1 MSSEKINNTI
11 EEKEK
16 ERIKESESE
25 IQKTVPLPVLK
36 TKEELIFNIKEWIK
50 VETDIKNLTKDL
62 KEKRNK
68 MKELTTNLVN
78 VMKVN
83 SIDCFDINGGALVYK
98 EKKSKKQI
106 SGKFLL
112 SQLEE
117 YFKDNQDL
125 AKEIHKKVWDNRAIV
140 TKEEIKREK
149 DKK

>member
-1 MSSEKINNTI
+1 MSEQINNSI
-11 EEKEK
+11 ESNEQPKEK
-16 ERIKESESE
+16 
-25 IQKTVPLPVLK
+25 PAPALK
-36 TKEELIFNIKEWIK
+36 TKEELIFNIREWIK
-50 VETDIKNLTKDL
+50 IETDIKNLTKEL

-68 MKELTTNLVN
+68 MKELTGTLVN
-78 VMKVN
+78 VMKLN
-83 SIDCFDINGGALVYK
+83 SIDCFDISGGALVYK
-98 EKKSKKQI
+98 QKKSKKQI

-125 AKEIHKKVWDNRAIV
+125 AKEIHKKVWENRTVV

>member
-1 MSSEKINNTI
+1 MAQAIMTEKIKNVI
-11 EEKEK
+11 EEKEIQQEQQK
-16 ERIKESESE
+16 EVS
-25 IQKTVPLPVLK
+25 VPTLK
-36 TKEELIFNIKEWIK
+36 TKDELIFNIREWIK
-50 VETDIKNLTKDL
+50 VETDIKNITKEL

-68 MKELTTNLVN
+68 MKELTNTLVN

-98 EKKSKKQI
+98 QKKSKKQI

-112 SQLEE
+112 TQLEE

-125 AKEIHKKVWDNRAIV
+125 AKEIHKKVWDNRTIV

>member
-1 MSSEKINNTI
+1 MAEAIMTEKIKNVI
-11 EEKEK
+11 EEKEIQQEQQK
-16 ERIKESESE
+16 E
-25 IQKTVPLPVLK
+25 VPVPTLK
-36 TKEELIFNIKEWIK
+36 TKDELIFNIREWIK
-50 VETDIKNLTKDL
+50 VETDIKNITKEL

-68 MKELTTNLVN
+68 MKELTNTLVN

-98 EKKSKKQI
+98 QKKSKKQI

-112 SQLEE
+112 TQLEE

-125 AKEIHKKVWDNRAIV
+125 AKEIHKKVWDNRTIV